1 MEKKY
6 LDANIEQATRTVFLY
21 CLSRTNTKEEAEDLS
36 QEILLEIIKSA
47 CNLRDDKAFYGFMW
61 AVAGN
66 VYKNWFKRKKKRVL
80 VEPDDNIPDQSDI
93 LDHLLTTNSEIAL
106 LRRELSLLSEKHR
119 QATVLYYVEGY
130 SVAKISQTLNISES
144 MVKYLLFKARR
155 ILKEGMNMD
164 RTYGEQSY
172 NPRSLDLLY
181 MGEVPN
187 KFWQLTKD
195 KKIPQNILW
204 ACYNDFLTAQE
215 ISLQIGVSLPYL
227 DTEIKTLK
235 EAGLLV
241 QKGNRFSTNIILI
254 SNQLKDEL
262 GLKTSTYQNDIADK
276 IYHFILQKE
285 DKIRAIAFYGCN
297 MSRNSYLWHITCVL
311 LQCLFDKITKK
322 YTLGDPPVTTFGEK
336 AYVWGVE
343 ESESIFNI
351 CNLTKYDGAL
361 SAGEIHF
368 MDYLPRSKSHHQEFC
383 CNLKLA
389 NFLVKLASNKVTDP
403 NEYEKE
409 FLAELIQ
416 KGYALSDNGK
426 ITVTTPVYTPS
437 QFQSLYDILQP
448 IIEELLVVSTHIKEI
463 STNIWQNHVPLNLQD
478 QVEAISC
485 LRLFDDVI
493 GATAQIMHRKDY
505 LKTNW
510 EATEMPTVYIITD
523 N

>member
-1 MEKKY
+1 
-6 LDANIEQATRTVFLY
+6 
-21 CLSRTNTKEEAEDLS
+21 
-36 QEILLEIIKSA
+36 
-47 CNLRDDKAFYGFMW
+47 
-61 AVAGN
+61 
-66 VYKNWFKRKKKRVL
+66 
-80 VEPDDNIPDQSDI
+80 
-93 LDHLLTTNSEIAL
+93 
-106 LRRELSLLSEKHR
+106 
-119 QATVLYYVEGY
+119 
-130 SVAKISQTLNISES
+130 
-144 MVKYLLFKARR
+144 MV
-155 ILKEGMNMD
+155 
-164 RTYGEQSY
+164 
-172 NPRSLDLLY
+172 
-181 MGEVPN
+181 
-187 KFWQLTKD
+187 
-195 KKIPQNILW
+195 
-204 ACYNDFLTAQE
+204 
-215 ISLQIGVSLPYL
+215 
-227 DTEIKTLK
+227 
-235 EAGLLV
+235 
-241 QKGNRFSTNIILI
+241 
-254 SNQLKDEL
+254 
-262 GLKTSTYQNDIADK
+262 
-276 IYHFILQKE
+276 
-285 DKIRAIAFYGCN
+285 
-297 MSRNSYLWHITCVL
+297 
-311 LQCLFDKITKK
+311 
-322 YTLGDPPVTTFGEK
+322 TLGDPPVTTFGEK

-343 ESESIFNI
+343 EPESIFNI

-426 ITVTTPVYTPS
+426 ITVPTPVYTPS